1 MDTERQFT
9 IKGTLN
15 RVGAIRVAILVVNAR
30 TIGQPRKPRDP
41 TQSYTA
47 SRLVRERSWRLAFRR
62 DSACPLFP
70 SVFAH
75 TAVSPQIRLRIYVV
89 RSDSKCGVQRKGLQC
104 ASGPNRSARLAMG
117 REPKT
122 RAALAELVI
131 PPEREGW
138 PLRREEAIPR
148 TGSDSLRRENRT
160 VRYPV

>member
-1 MDTERQFT
+1 MPHSNC
-9 IKGTLN
+9 L
-15 RVGAIRVAILVVNAR
+15 VHGADSGWA
-30 TIGQPRKPRDP
+30 
-41 TQSYTA
+41 
-47 SRLVRERSWRLAFRR
+47 RLALKVHQF
-62 DSACPLFP
+62 
-70 SVFAH
+70 FAH